1 MAATRASAPNAKTTP
16 HSRKT
21 QKMKVLAKLLGRV
34 NVFNPAPEFSYVT
47 LKNVDNGEVVDSNA
61 VTAELVKAGITKVN
75 DEFEVLIAENDEG
88 KQVARITKLEPKVV
102 TPEQIASIVN
112 EVDHRLGGEGSYDI

>member
-1 MAATRASAPNAKTTP
+1 MVDTRASVPIVVTTQPSHETKT
-16 HSRKT
+16 
-21 QKMKVLAKLLGRV
+21 KMKVLAKLLGRV

-75 DEFEVLIAENDEG
+75 DEFEVLIMENDEG
-88 KQVARITKLEPKVV
+88 KQVARLTKLEPKEV
-102 TPEQIASIVN
+102 TPEQVTAIVK
-112 EVDHRLGGEGSYDI
+112 EVDDKLPPCYDI